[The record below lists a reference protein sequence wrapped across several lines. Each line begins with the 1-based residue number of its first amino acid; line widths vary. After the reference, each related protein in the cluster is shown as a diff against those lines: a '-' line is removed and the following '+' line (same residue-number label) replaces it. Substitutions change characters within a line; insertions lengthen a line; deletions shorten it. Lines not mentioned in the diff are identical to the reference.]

1 MSNKRLSIMLLFLGL
16 MTWGCAFMV
25 LRGAG
30 AQISAMN
37 KLPGALSEEHGL
49 FEDYGLTPAQLERM
63 IDESVWFQ
71 SEWLWLAVLLLG
83 FLGLLEVVSGIVYF
97 VRSGTKKSE

>member
-1 MSNKRLSIMLLFLGL
+1 MSNNRLAIMLLLLGL

-25 LRGAG
+25 LRGAA
-30 AQISAMN
+30 AQMSALN

-49 FEDYGLTPAQLERM
+49 FEDYGLTPAQLETM
-63 IDESVWFQ
+63 IDESVWLQ
-71 SEWLWLAVLLLG
+71 SEWLWLAVLVLA

-97 VRSGTKKSE
+97 VRSLKKKSE